1 MNRDELLT
9 ALNAE
14 RYGTH
19 AWFAT
24 PERTTP
30 AAAPERDDDIT
41 TARRRRLLVAEYAA
55 STLGQHDT
63 NTNQH
68 TA

>member
-1 MNRDELLT
+1 MSRDELLT

-30 AAAPERDDDIT
+30 AVAAERDDDIT

-55 STLGQHDT
+55 STIGQH
-63 NTNQH
+63 NQH